1 MNRSLWQKVR
11 GRLAAL
17 GRKGV
22 ASVAML
28 ALLAMLVPSPAWAGT
43 PYSLH
48 WVHTE
53 ENPTCETAA
62 LSNHN
67 GEAFFHVNGT
77 PLPGFEIPGA
87 FMTRA
92 DGAETNTIE
101 TAFNSVLL
109 RTGPNGFLFHVAND
123 SGDDSC
129 VHSHEVVNLV
139 SAPLGLN
146 KPLFDV
152 RRDGIAFAGSTELD
166 LSLAEINPPLARDIE
181 NLETA
186 LAAARTA
193 LIANAS
199 TIEGLAEKL
208 SLLQQLDTELHDLVT
223 RPLDEIAQTDLDAI
237 LDRYAEIVDE
247 ATKAA
252 LDELVLDL
260 HQSVLELENE
270 LTSLLEVFGAQ
281 ADAVA
286 NVVTLN
292 AQGAGFSPD
301 DPSGYGLGPAQLPW
315 ITIPDLS
322 HVPGAFDPGHD
333 PYAAYAD
340 LVIASLKDDVNAG
353 KDSHRA
359 DFVANVRAWREN
371 QTALEKALQQRP
383 YLTQAETSA
392 FLHAQNRVT
401 SFVQQFMDGSDWFLD
416 SPVPA
421 DLRAAVDGILKQ
433 AFGALAD
440 QLKDGLN
447 QWQGSA
453 LSPEQSH
460 MAQTTTAFAAAMS
473 AIGVDF
479 GPYTETMETLTYAAV
494 RVGVGFVPVV
504 GTALDLCEAIT
515 GKEWCLPS
523 GKELSTE
530 ERIFSGAGAAVG
542 GVVKFWKGVKN
553 AGASQG
559 VIQVAEKTGQ
569 LGDDFVKAMNA
580 TRRTWYKT
588 LQHGAVTSKL
598 IDAFEAKAG
607 KSLLDEGHALLG
619 VGDDGVRK
627 VLKMD
632 PGDRACDFLSVNK
645 GNKLVLGEAKGIEAA
660 TNGGKGGV
668 DAEHAVSQLKSTLEK
683 LKEQGLAG
691 DVDRLEI
698 RMPKGAPFKNQD
710 LGIKDGYLIKWST
723 GKPVAIDGFNKV
735 FVKIIQI

>member
-1 MNRSLWQKVR
+1 MNRSIGHTVR
-11 GRLAAL
+11 GRLAAF
-17 GRKGV
+17 GRARV
-22 ASVAML
+22 ASVVVL
-28 ALLAMLVPSPAWAGT
+28 ALLALLAPSPAWAGT

-48 WVHTE
+48 WGHTE

-62 LSNHN
+62 LLHN
-67 GEAFFHVNGT
+67 NGKAFFHVNST
-77 PLPGFEIPGA
+77 PLPTFEIPGA
-87 FMTRA
+87 FVINT
-92 DGAETNTIE
+92 DGSESTTAEA
-101 TAFNSVLL
+101 AFDSVLL
-109 RTGPNGFLFHVAND
+109 RTGPNDFLFQAAN
-123 SGDDSC
+123 GIGNNGC
-129 VHSHEVVNLV
+129 VHAHEVVSLV

-152 RRDGIAFAGSTELD
+152 RRDGTAFAGNSQID
-166 LSLAEINPPLARDIE
+166 LRLAEINPPLARDIE

-208 SLLQQLDTELHDLVT
+208 SLLQQLDTELHDLAS

-237 LDRYAEIVDE
+237 LDPYAEIVDE

-252 LDELVLDL
+252 LDELILDL

-270 LTSLLEVFGAQ
+270 LASLLEVFGAQ

-286 NVVTLN
+286 NVVTLD

-301 DPSGYGLGPAQLPW
+301 DPSGYGLSPAQLPW

-322 HVPGAFDPGHD
+322 HVPGAFDPDHD

-340 LVIASLKDDVNAG
+340 LVIASLKDDVHAG

-371 QTALEKALQQRP
+371 QAALEKALQQRP

-392 FLHAQNRVT
+392 FLNAQNRVT
-401 SFVQQFMDGSDWFLD
+401 SFVQQFMDASDWFLD

-460 MAQTTTAFAAAMS
+460 LAQTTTAFAAAMS

-494 RVGVGFVPVV
+494 RVGIGFVPVV

-553 AGASQG
+553 AKASQG

-588 LQHGAVTSKL
+588 LQHGAVTTKL
-598 IDAFEAKAG
+598 MNAFEVKAA

-632 PGDRACDFLSVNK
+632 AGDPACDFLSVGP
-645 GNKLVLGEAKGIEAA
+645 GNKLVLGEAKAIEAA
-660 TNGGKGGV
+660 TDGGKGGSRP
-668 DAEHAVSQLKSTLEK
+668 ARRSS
-683 LKEQGLAG
+683 
-691 DVDRLEI
+691 
-698 RMPKGAPFKNQD
+698 
-710 LGIKDGYLIKWST
+710 S
-723 GKPVAIDGFNKV
+723 
-735 FVKIIQI
+735 